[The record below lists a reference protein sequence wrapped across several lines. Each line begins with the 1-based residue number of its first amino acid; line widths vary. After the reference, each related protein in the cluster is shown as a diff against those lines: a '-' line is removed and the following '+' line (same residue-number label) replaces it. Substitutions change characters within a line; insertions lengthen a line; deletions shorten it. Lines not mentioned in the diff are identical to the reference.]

1 MFLPDHL
8 GNFPHCGTG
17 SIFLRRLILGDEDA
31 IVPHEAT
38 QISREL
44 NAATTSD
51 CGDYWNA
58 EVDNREGLS
67 TADEKGESSVRQS

>member
-1 MFLPDHL
+1 LVT
-8 GNFPHCGTG
+8 N
-17 SIFLRRLILGDEDA
+17 DA